1 MKLMSQ
7 ASRRAFLLNA
17 TALAAS
23 APFWHPT
30 SLSAQTSAPSRAAP
44 LPQRGEVLIR
54 GGYVMTMDPARG
66 DIANGDVHVRNG
78 QIVAVGSGLNAPSAE
93 IIDGKDMIVLPG
105 LIETHWHMWNTLL
118 RSMAIDEQKFGYFPT
133 QTAVGKFYL
142 PSDMYQ
148 GARLSAAEAINA
160 GITFAHDWCHNTLT
174 PEHVEEDLRALKEC
188 GIRARFS
195 YGPARGMPL
204 TQPINLKD
212 IERLHTSWSSY
223 SNEGLLSLG
232 IAWRGVQYAVVGEGG
247 KMTFQPIPQ
256 EVYQSEYDTARK
268 LNIPLSAHV
277 NIGPK
282 IDFGHVSALAKLNL
296 LYPDLQLIH
305 MVSST
310 PEEIDMVAAAGSSV
324 SFSPYTEM
332 RTGFGFPQP
341 ELYFDKGIRVG
352 LSVDTTTLSGDGNL
366 FEVMKGIQNIANAE
380 AFSEF
385 KMSARKALELGTL
398 MGAQS
403 MGVGDQVGS
412 LTSGKRGDL
421 IMISTTDIN
430 MGVFTEPAQLVVGAA
445 QPSNVQLVMVD
456 GRILKRNGKLV
467 HLDVKQIVAESAAA
481 NAAVRK
487 RAGWW

>member
-30 SLSAQTSAPSRAAP
+30 SLSAQTSAPRAAP

-66 DIANGDVHVRNG
+66 DVANGDIHVRNG
-78 QIVAVGSGLNAPSAE
+78 AIVAVGSGLIAPSAE
-93 IIDGKDMIVLPG
+93 VIDGTDMIVVPG

-118 RSMAIDEQKFGYFPT
+118 RSMAVNEQKYGYFPT
-133 QTAVGKFYL
+133 SMGLGKFYL

-160 GITFAHDWCHNTLT
+160 GITFAHDWCHNPLT
-174 PEHVEEDLRALKEC
+174 PEHAEEDLRALYES

-212 IERLHTSWSSY
+212 IERLNASWPSY
-223 SNEGLLSLG
+223 SNEGLISLG
-232 IAWRGVQYAVVGEGG
+232 IAWRGVQYAMVGEGG

-256 EVYQSEYDTARK
+256 EVYQREYDTARK
-268 LNIPLSAHV
+268 LNIPLSVHV

-282 IDFGHVSALAKLNL
+282 IDFGHVIALAKLNL

-305 MVSST
+305 MISST
-310 PEEIDMVAAAGSSV
+310 PEEIDMVAAAGCSV

-341 ELYFDKGIRVG
+341 DLYLDKGIRVG
-352 LSVDTTTLSGDGNL
+352 LSVDTTTLSGDANL
-366 FEVMKGIQNIANAE
+366 FEIMKGIQNIANAE

-398 MGAQS
+398 MGAKS
-403 MGVGDQVGS
+403 MGIANQVGS
-412 LTSGKRGDL
+412 LTAGKRGDL

-430 MGVFTEPAQLVVGAA
+430 MGMFTDPAQLVVGAA

-467 HLDVKQIVAESAAA
+467 HLDTKQIVAESAAA
-481 NAAVRK
+481 NAALRK